1 MIPIYK
7 PYVPNNLDAGISN
20 ILYSGQLAFGK
31 YGLEYEQSLCNYIG
45 NDKILT
51 TVTYNHALLI
61 ALSVLNLK
69 AGDEIIASPVSCL
82 ASNQPFAVKGL
93 KIKWVDIDP
102 ATSSIDIS
110 KLKKLI
116 SNKTKAIFN
125 NLFCGYAGELDEIYK
140 IGAEYGIPIID
151 DCIEGFGTKYNGK
164 FMGNTGADVTVFSFQ
179 TVRLPNTIDGGAITF
194 KNNNLYDKAKLI
206 RDYGIDR
213 SNFRLS
219 NGEINPECDIIL
231 EGYGATMSEMNS
243 YIGLKQME
251 DIDSL
256 FYTQKLNAKRWD
268 AVMEL
273 RENVVSININKNCEP
288 NYWIY
293 GVLAEN
299 KANFIKE
306 MRDNNYYATG
316 VHINNNIYSIFN
328 NKIDLSGVN
337 DFMNKF
343 VALPCGWWFNR

>member
-116 SNKTKAIFN
+116 SNETKAIFN